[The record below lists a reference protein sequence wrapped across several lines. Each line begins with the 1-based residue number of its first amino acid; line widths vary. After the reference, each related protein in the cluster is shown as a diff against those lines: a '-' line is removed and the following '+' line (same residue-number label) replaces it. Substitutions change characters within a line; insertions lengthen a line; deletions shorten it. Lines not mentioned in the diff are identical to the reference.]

1 MDPDLKYVEKGEKGR
16 TCAECKH
23 FEEVSRNSGIGKCFG
38 HDVKAEG
45 SCNYFESK
53 EGQS

>member
-23 FEEVSRNSGIGKCFG
+23 FEAENNSSGNGNK
-38 HDVKAEG
+38 
-45 SCNYFESK
+45 
-53 EGQS
+53 